1 MLSLSARYRPVVR
14 NPLGAGRAAVV
25 VQDRVLGG
33 LCVLKL
39 APDQSPEG
47 QQLREEGA
55 LLSSLAHPHLIQLVD
70 RFRALPLAWAGAE
83 PVSGFVTRWVDGAQL
98 AVALQDRGV
107 EERLRAFAELV
118 SVVGYLH
125 RREILH
131 LDLKPEN
138 VLRGEDGVR
147 LLDLGS
153 ARSIYAAPGDAGG
166 TLGYAAPE
174 VLVGQAA
181 SVAADMYSLGA
192 ILYEILAGVPAFG
205 DLTGQALRA
214 AVLAGD
220 VVPLRAVRP
229 DIAPALA
236 RLVEELLE
244 LDPMARPRSTREL
257 SQRLAVFGASEH
269 PPAGA
274 PPFVGRV
281 AEEAVLRQQLDR
293 EDGRLIAVIG
303 APGSGRTRLVRRLL
317 QERCDAGVQVALD
330 LSMAD
335 DPVRA
340 LGRLAALGGADLPPP
355 GALWPAAVERGLAA
369 GRGELG
375 VVFMGR
381 REDHG
386 ADRLALLDRLCGA
399 LVKSGCA
406 VVWASREPLAGAESV
421 PLDGLQVEEIGPIG
435 RFYGVPGASSLR
447 EAVVR
452 AGGLPGPLGRALG
465 SSAEVGPTLPGHAMA
480 ALSALSSLPSGI
492 PAAVV
497 ELMPR
502 EIQDAVPVLVE
513 RGAARRGEA
522 GELYVDRLR
531 PEGEIPAALRSVLE
545 MAVAGRVPSLDAL
558 WVALVA
564 ARLGLV
570 SQAAHRL
577 DTALSA
583 AGERR
588 AELLE
593 LVSRVADGGDRRAR
607 RELARL
613 CLEAGDAARA
623 AATLS
628 GQPDLSPEEHVL
640 LVRAL
645 RQQGQVREAVA
656 AIQVAFQAGVDA
668 PMLWLEQA
676 RCRLQEGDLDG
687 AAAATRE
694 AGRRDP
700 TIAEEEALAL
710 EMIIAVHRLDANQ
723 EVPGIED
730 LLARVEERSRRPGF
744 PAATLSAAG
753 RTLIRRGE
761 LRRGEQMLA
770 CAALQSDAEG
780 SRRTGAGIRLNRA
793 NALVRLGQGQDA
805 RDVYSEALMIAQD
818 IGASDLLLRITY
830 SLAEL
835 ELRAGRL
842 PAAERH
848 LAAFRAEAARSDD
861 PETLLRGTLLEAR
874 LQLARGQAAAVVELL
889 EPLEHE
895 SLPQQLRV
903 ARDHYLASAH
913 LDLGQPDRTLA
924 VLTRGADTRNRVVSA
939 QLEAL
944 RGRAHLALARQHLAR
959 ARGMVPDV
967 PDPTQRFEVG
977 EVMLAAAGEDLNPDS
992 FTTRRRDLDEAVRL
1006 LRGAPA
1012 ALAATLRDRLLEGP
1026 GADLAGVVELIEAMQ
1041 NPQAFPGALA
1051 RLMTEALGAHRV
1063 LITLRLPGLG
1073 QQLTYKE
1080 LSGMEAGGISE
1091 EVMRRIQ
1098 RPDDYW
1104 LAGNAFADPH
1114 LRETSRTVRTFEL
1127 KSLLAVAIPYGGRAV
1142 GALYVDDLV
1151 RAERFNMEDV
1161 AVLQRLATA
1170 VGRVIGLLT
1179 TTANPRRRTLIE
1191 PVDIFGVLLSDV
1203 QHVENIQGA
1212 LAMLD
1217 RARPTNLLVTGPTGA
1232 GKTVFAQ
1239 RIAREVLGLEGVE
1252 VLVLRRGEPQWLVAQ
1267 LAGTRKGEFTGALAH
1282 TGAIEKALQGR
1293 KALFLDEVQNVGEEG
1308 QQILLPLL
1316 DLPER
1321 RFGGLT
1327 GTSHPVPGMLH
1338 IILGTNQDVSLGRWA
1353 STFREDLWYRM
1364 SRVHVHLPALTDRGS
1379 EVIYRYLSQLLAS
1392 RGAPAPEQVFDAGT
1406 LHRVTTWGWPGNLR
1420 ELDTFADN
1428 AATMFRR
1435 LGRPL
1440 GATELPH
1447 LIRQLL
1453 DDEEIDTPNT
1463 VDTSSDRLDQTLL
1476 EEVLRALRRVKWV
1489 QRDAA
1494 RELGIQPAR
1503 LNKILKRYDL
1513 MEYVKAQRRQV
1524 RDEGAPRNPR

>member
-1 MLSLSARYRPVVR
+1 MSS
-14 NPLGAGRAAVV
+14 GRAAVV

-33 LCVLKL
+33 LCVLKF
-39 APDQSPEG
+39 APEESPEG
-47 QQLREEGA
+47 RQLRDEGA
-55 LLSSLAHPHLIQLVD
+55 LLASLAHPHLISMVD
-70 RFRALPLAWAGAE
+70 RFRGLNLAWAGPE
-83 PVSGFVTRWVDGAQL
+83 PVTGFVTRWVDGAQL
-98 AVALQDRGV
+98 AVALQERTID
-107 EERLRAFAELV
+107 ERLRAFGELV
-118 SVVGYLH
+118 AVVSYLH

-138 VLRGEDGVR
+138 ALRGEDGVR

-192 ILYEILAGVPAFG
+192 ILYEVLAGVPAFG
-205 DLTGQALRA
+205 DLSGQALRS

-220 VVPLRAVRP
+220 MVPLRAVRP
-229 DIAPALA
+229 DVSPALA

-244 LDPMARPRSTREL
+244 LDPMARPRSAREL
-257 SQRLAVFGASEH
+257 AQRLTTFGVAEL
-269 PPAGA
+269 PPVGA

-281 AEEAVLRQQLDR
+281 AEEASLRALLER
-293 EDGRLIAVIG
+293 AGGRLIAVVG
-303 APGSGRTRLVRRLL
+303 PPGSGRTRLVRRLL
-317 QERCDAGVQVALD
+317 QERCDVNLGSALD

-355 GALWPAAVERGLAA
+355 GALWPAAVERGLAS
-369 GRGELG
+369 GEGDIGPL
-375 VVFMGR
+375 FMGR
-381 REDHG
+381 REDFG
-386 ADRLALLDRLCGA
+386 AERLALLDRLCGA
-399 LVKSGCA
+399 LVAAGRT
-406 VVWASREPLAGAESV
+406 VVWASRDPIPTADVVTLE
-421 PLDGLQVEEIGPIG
+421 GLQLEEIGPIG

-452 AGGLPGPLGRALG
+452 AGGHPGPLGRALG
-465 SSAEVGPTLPGHAMA
+465 STAETGPSLPSHAMT
-480 ALSALSSLPSGI
+480 ALAALSSLPSGI
-492 PAAVV
+492 PAAVI

-502 EIQDAVPVLVE
+502 ELQDAVPVLVE

-522 GELYVDRLR
+522 GELYVDRLST
-531 PEGEIPAALRSVLE
+531 EGEVPPALRPVLE
-545 MAVAGRVPSLDAL
+545 MAVAGRIPALDAL

-570 SQAAHRL
+570 TQAASRL
-577 DTALSA
+577 DTALHSA
-583 AGERR
+583 GDRR
-588 AELLE
+588 QELLE
-593 LVSRVADGGDRRAR
+593 LVSRVAEGGDRRAR

-613 CLEAGDAARA
+613 CLEAGEAARA
-623 AATLS
+623 SAALL
-628 GQPDLSPEEHVL
+628 GQPDLTPEEHVL
-640 LVRAL
+640 LARAL
-645 RQQGQVREAVA
+645 RQQGQPRDAEQ
-656 AIQVAFQAGVDA
+656 AIQDAFQAGIDA
-668 PMLWLEQA
+668 PMLWLELA
-676 RCRLQEGDLDG
+676 RCRLQDNDLEG
-687 AAAATRE
+687 AAAATKE

-700 TIAEEEALAL
+700 HLAEEEALAL
-710 EMIIAVHRLDANQ
+710 EVVIAVHRMDANQ

-730 LLARVEERSRRPGF
+730 LLARVEDRSRRPGF
-744 PAATLSAAG
+744 PAATLSAVG
-753 RTLIRRGE
+753 RTLVRRGE

-770 CAALQSDAEG
+770 RAALQSDAEG

-818 IGASDLLLRITY
+818 IGASDLLLRIAY

-848 LAAFRAEAARSDD
+848 LSAFRAEAARSDD
-861 PETLLRGTLLEAR
+861 PETLLRGTILEAR

-889 EPLEHE
+889 EPLENE
-895 SLPQQLRV
+895 ALPQQLRV

-913 LDLGQPDRTLA
+913 LELGQPERTLA
-924 VLTRGADTRNRVVSA
+924 VLARGADTRSRVVAA
-939 QLEAL
+939 QLESL
-944 RGRAHLALARQHLAR
+944 RGRAHLALARQHLAK

-992 FTTRRRDLDEAVRL
+992 FAGRRRDLDEAVRL
-1006 LRGAPA
+1006 LRGGPA

-1026 GADLAGVVELIEAMQ
+1026 GADLQGVVELIEAMQ
-1041 NPQAFPGALA
+1041 NPQDFPGALA

-1063 LITLRLPGLG
+1063 LITLRIPGLG
-1073 QQLTYKE
+1073 QQLSYKE

-1127 KSLLAVAIPYGGRAV
+1127 KSLLAVAIPYGGRAI

-1151 RAERFNMEDV
+1151 RAERFTLDDV

-1179 TTANPRRRTLIE
+1179 TTANPRRRALIE
-1191 PVDIFGVLLSDV
+1191 PVDIYGVLLSDV
-1203 QHVENIQGA
+1203 THVENIQGA
-1212 LAMLD
+1212 LSMLD
-1217 RARPTNLLVTGPTGA
+1217 RVRPTNLLVTGPTGA

-1252 VLVLRRGEPQWLVAQ
+1252 VLVLRRGEPQWLVTQ

-1282 TGAIEKALQGR
+1282 IGAIEKALHGR

-1364 SRVHVHLPALTDRGS
+1364 SRVHVHLPSLTERGS
-1379 EVIYRYLSQLLAS
+1379 EVIYRYLTLFLAT
-1392 RGAPAPEQVFDAGT
+1392 RGAPAPEAVFDAGT

-1428 AATMFRR
+1428 AAAMFRR
-1435 LGRPL
+1435 LSRPL
-1440 GATELPH
+1440 GAVELPH

-1513 MEYVKAQRRQV
+1513 MEYVKHQRRQV
-1524 RDEGAPRNPR
+1524 RDDGPSRPTR